1 MTFFNVYDDPRRA
14 EAYARLEF
22 PATYYLAYRDLPA
35 ILAEHATGSV
45 ALDFGCGTG
54 RSTRFLKQLGFET
67 TGIDISESMVQ
78 QARRA
83 DPNGVY
89 RLVEDGDFSA
99 LEPSSFDL
107 VLSSFTFD
115 NIPGIANRRELL
127 LGLRG
132 LLRDHGRI
140 VLLGSTPEIYI
151 HEWGSFTTRDYP
163 ENRLAKS
170 GDSVRI
176 VMKDVADSR
185 PVVDLIWFHEDYVNL
200 FAESDLDLVASYRQL
215 GRKDEPYQWLSETSI
230 APWVIYVLKKKNF
243 RLLIANSS

>member
-1 MTFFNVYDDPRRA
+1 MAFFNVYDDPRRA
-14 EAYARLEF
+14 EAYAKLEF
-22 PATYYLAYRDLPA
+22 PATYYLAFRDLPA
-35 ILAEHATGSV
+35 ILAEHTTGNV
-45 ALDFGCGTG
+45 VLDFGCGTG

-78 QARRA
+78 QARMA

-89 RLVEDGDFSA
+89 RLVEDGDFGA

-127 LGLRG
+127 LGLRR
-132 LLRDHGRI
+132 LLGDRGRI
-140 VLLGSTPEIYI
+140 ILLGSTPEIYLN
-151 HEWGSFTTRDYP
+151 EWGSFSTRDYP

-200 FAESDLDLVASYRQL
+200 FAASDLDLVASYRPL
-215 GRKDEPYQWLSETSI
+215 GRNDEPYRWISETAI
-230 APWVIYVLKKKNF
+230 APWVIYVLKKKM
-243 RLLIANSS
+243 